1 MGKRDINIRVGAN
14 IQDFSTK
21 MQNVQRK
28 MKKTGKKMQSMG
40 KKLSR
45 SIALPIAAVGALSVK
60 AFATQESALKD
71 LSAITGAVG
80 KDLDFFKKK
89 SIEMSNQSV
98 SSASEILNAFKLMGS
113 ARPELLKNS
122 KALAEITKEAITLSE
137 ASGIDLETS
146 IKALGDTLNQMNLP
160 ASDAGRVI
168 NVLAAA
174 SKLATKE
181 ISYINEAMA
190 KFAGVASK
198 AGISLETSVAA
209 TELLGKVIP
218 QAEIAGTN
226 LRNIIIGMQ
235 IAASAQGRA
244 FKGLAGELDFYAKDL
259 NNVIKLKKLFGKDSI
274 QAIQHLIT
282 ERKELVNLSEKITGT
297 SIAYEQQ
304 KIRLE
309 SLNAVLAMTKN
320 RFTNIGIAIGNELA
334 PIIVKFSG
342 VVKNIANIFMNLNET
357 QKKFI
362 LVLLGITMVLPP
374 LIALMGSLTIAMSGI
389 NLITIIIV
397 VAITALIAISWLLVK
412 HWIRIKT
419 WFAKIWENIRYFF
432 EKNID
437 KIQLYMKKLHVA
449 LVKLLAKMGNKKA
462 IKGLILMKQELAD
475 LETDLIVKSGEHNK
489 ALAEL
494 NEELQKAKEN
504 EKSFIDII
512 TDEIIKIKEEIKQTN
527 NLTESVK
534 LQKEEIE
541 KLIGIKT
548 TNKYEKPEKPIAKSV
563 GFESPTDSLN
573 PESNF
578 YSKMQVFLESDTWK
592 EMFSAI
598 KDGVNQLDNVFDSF
612 FNNKTIRLDN
622 WYAKELKGIE
632 TSGKSEAEKE
642 IALTDLNEKEQKKR
656 AKIERGMAI
665 KEKAMAIWQATVNGI
680 VAVTKVLGNPI
691 WAAIVAGMA
700 AVQVALIAST
710 PIPAMA
716 EGGLAYGDSI
726 VRVGEYSGARSNPEV
741 IAPLNKIQGMLGG
754 DGFIAETRIS
764 GDDLRIIINK
774 ANKKFGRQR

>member
-226 LRNIIIGMQ
+226 FRNIIIGMQ
-235 IAASAQGRA
+235 IAASDQGRA

-282 ERKELVNLSEKITGT
+282 ERKELVNTKEKITGT

-309 SLNAVLAMTKN
+309 SLNAVLAMTNN

-362 LVLLGITMVLPP
+362 IVLLGITMVLPP

-419 WFAKIWENIRYFF
+419 WFAKIWENIRYYF
-432 EKNID
+432 EENID
-437 KIQLYMKKLHVA
+437 IIQLYMKKLQIAV
-449 LVKLLAKMGNKKA
+449 VKLLAKMGNKKA
-462 IKGLILMKQELAD
+462 IKGLILMKQELND

-504 EKSFIDII
+504 EKSFIDVI
-512 TDEIIKIKEEIKQTN
+512 TDEIIKIKDEIKQTD

-534 LQKEEIE
+534 KQKEEIE
-541 KLIGIKT
+541 KLIRIKT
-548 TNKYEKPEKPIAKSV
+548 PNKDEKPIAKSV

-573 PESNF
+573 PKSDF
-578 YSKMQVFLESDTWK
+578 YSRMHVFLESDTWD
-592 EMFSAI
+592 EMFSTI

-612 FNNKTIRLDN
+612 FNNKTKRLDN
-622 WYAKELKGIE
+622 WYAKELQGIE
-632 TSGKSEAEKE
+632 SSQKSEAEKE